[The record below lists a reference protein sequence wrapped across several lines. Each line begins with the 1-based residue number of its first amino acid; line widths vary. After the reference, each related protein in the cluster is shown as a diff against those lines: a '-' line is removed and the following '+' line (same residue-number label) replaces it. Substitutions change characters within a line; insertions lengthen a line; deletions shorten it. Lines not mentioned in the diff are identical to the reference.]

1 MVELIGARVLV
12 TGGAGFIGSHLV
24 DKLFQQK
31 CKLIVYDNFDP
42 FYTGKEDNIKH
53 HLGNRNF
60 RLIKGDILDFETL
73 CLAMKGVDIAFHEA
87 AQAGVGYSLEN
98 PHKTHM
104 VNATGT
110 LNVLQAAKKQG
121 VKKVISASSSSVYG
135 IPEHLPMREEHP
147 TKPLSIYGA
156 SKLAAEAYC
165 HLFYKLF
172 GLDTVSLRY
181 FTVYG
186 ERNRPDMAVFKFTKL
201 IFEGK
206 PPIIYGDGSQTRDFT
221 YVNDIVTGTILAA
234 EEDDVGGE
242 SFNLGGGV
250 QTTVNDLVNRLLRL
264 TGKQGIIP
272 VYDKPR
278 PEDMPHTLADISK
291 ARKMLGYAPST
302 SLEEGLRRF
311 VSWYK
316 VRKVSSS
323 TRAATM

>member
-1 MVELIGARVLV
+1 MVELIGVRVLV

-24 DKLFQQK
+24 DRLSQQK
-31 CKLIVYDNFDP
+31 CKIIVYDNFDP

-53 HLGNRNF
+53 HFGNRNF

-73 CLAMKGVDIAFHEA
+73 CSAMKGVDIVFHEA
-87 AQAGVGYSLEN
+87 AQAGVGYSMEN

-104 VNATGT
+104 VNVTGT
-110 LNVLQAAKKQG
+110 LNVLRAAKKQG
-121 VKKVISASSSSVYG
+121 VEKVISASSSSVYG

-172 GLDTVSLRY
+172 GLNTVSLRY

-221 YVNDIVTGTILAA
+221 YVNDIVKGTILAA
-234 EEDDVGGE
+234 EKDDIGGE
-242 SFNLGGGV
+242 PFNLGGGV
-250 QTTVNDLVNRLLRL
+250 QTTVNDLLNQLLRL
-264 TGKQGIIP
+264 IGKQDIIP

-302 SLEEGLRRF
+302 ALEEGLRRF

-316 VRKVSSS
+316 ERKASSS
-323 TRAATM
+323 A

>member
-1 MVELIGARVLV
+1 MVELIGARILV

-24 DKLFQQK
+24 DKLLEQG
-31 CKLIVYDNFDP
+31 CKIIVYDNFDS
-42 FYTGKEDNIKH
+42 FYTGKEDNIRH
-53 HLGNRNF
+53 HFGKRDFQLV
-60 RLIKGDILDFETL
+60 KGDVLDFETL
-73 CLAMKGVDIAFHEA
+73 CSAMKGVDIVFHEA
-87 AQAGVGYSLEN
+87 AQPGVGFSLEN

-104 VNATGT
+104 VNVTGT
-110 LNVLQAAKKQG
+110 LNVLQAARKQG
-121 VKKVISASSSSVYG
+121 VRKVIYASSSSVYG
-135 IPEHLPMREEHP
+135 IPQYLPMREEHP
-147 TKPLSIYGA
+147 TKPISIYGA

-165 HLFYKLF
+165 RLFYELF

-206 PPIIYGDGSQTRDFT
+206 PPVIYGDGNQTRDFT
-221 YVNDIVTGTILAA
+221 YISDIVEGTLLAA
-234 EEDDVGGE
+234 EKDDIGGE
-242 SFNLGGGV
+242 TINLGGGI
-250 QTTVNDLVNRLLRL
+250 QTTVNDLVNRLLKL
-264 TGKQGIIP
+264 IGKQGIIP

-291 ARKMLGYAPST
+291 ARKMLGYSPST

-316 VRKVSSS
+316 TRKASLS
-323 TRAATM
+323 A